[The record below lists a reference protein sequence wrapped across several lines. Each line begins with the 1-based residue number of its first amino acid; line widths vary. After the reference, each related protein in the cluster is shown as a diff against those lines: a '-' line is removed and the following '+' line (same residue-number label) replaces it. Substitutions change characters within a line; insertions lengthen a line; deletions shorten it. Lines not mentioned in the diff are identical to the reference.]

1 MPIMT
6 RMRDSMPL
14 ILFGL
19 LIAFLI
25 TIIFEWGM
33 DYIGMRGGTR
43 ADTVGKI
50 NGKKIS
56 YKEFSDILK
65 NITDNQKPQGGGE
78 IDEEQMQ

>member
-6 RMRDSMPL
+6 RMRDSMPV

-33 DYIGMRGGTR
+33 DYLGLSAGSS
-43 ADTVGKI
+43 DVVG
-50 NGKKIS
+50 
-56 YKEFSDILK
+56 EV
-65 NITDNQKPQGGGE
+65 
-78 IDEEQMQ
+78 